1 MNGNA
6 VAPDKEAP
14 RIGAVAVTPTG
25 IPEARPS
32 PRPAE
37 AGRITRRQMPAAAI
51 STLSVLFL
59 TALWVAVSTSGW
71 LPQGYLPTPREM
83 GGELQTLFTVGYKG
97 ISIWQHIGISLF
109 RTLTGFVLGIAV
121 GIPLGLVT
129 GYSRV
134 GSAMVSPIMAFI
146 RPIPPIAFIPMVVLY
161 FGLGEVGK
169 VVLIFW
175 TAFNYVHVNA
185 HAGAAGVPI
194 AFIPMAVLYFGLGEV
209 GKVVLIF
216 WAAFNYVYVNAHAG
230 AAGVPI
236 AYQRAAQSI
245 GLTPTQTF
253 FRVVPPSA
261 IPQIFTGLKVAM
273 ALSWAVVVA
282 AELTGAQSGLGYM
295 ISDAALTFRIPAVF
309 IGIALIGL
317 IGLLL
322 NVMINIMETWLV
334 HWKGR

>member
-1 MNGNA
+1 MSNDAMNA
-6 VAPDKEAP
+6 V
-14 RIGAVAVTPTG
+14 RTGASAVEVTPTG
-25 IPEARPS
+25 VPS
-32 PRPAE
+32 ALPGV
-37 AGRITRRQMPAAAI
+37 AGRASELQPVRRQVPNIVI
-51 STLSVLFL
+51 STLTVVFI
-59 TALWVAVSTSGW
+59 TVLWVVVSTSGW

-83 GGELQTLFTVGYKG
+83 GAELYTLFTAGYK
-97 ISIWQHIGISLF
+97 SLPIWQHIGISLF
-109 RTLTGFVLGIAV
+109 RTLAGFLLGIAV
-121 GIPLGLVT
+121 GVPLGLIT

-175 TAFNYVHVNA
+175 TSFNYVHVNA
-185 HAGAAGVPI
+185 HAGAAS
-194 AFIPMAVLYFGLGEV
+194 
-209 GKVVLIF
+209 
-216 WAAFNYVYVNAHAG
+216 
-230 AAGVPI
+230 VPI

-245 GLTPTQTF
+245 GLTRTQTF
-253 FRVVPPSA
+253 FRVVLPSA

-282 AELTGAQSGLGYM
+282 AELTGAQSGLGFM

-309 IGIALIGL
+309 IGIALIGA
-317 IGLLL
+317 IGLML
-322 NVMINIMETWLV
+322 NVFINLMETWLV

>member
-1 MNGNA
+1 MSA
-6 VAPDKEAP
+6 VMYARPDAPVSPSRCAAP
-14 RIGAVAVTPTG
+14 RTVPNGVVSIV
-25 IPEARPS
+25 
-32 PRPAE
+32 
-37 AGRITRRQMPAAAI
+37 
-51 STLSVLFL
+51 SVLFL
-59 TALWVAVSTSGW
+59 TVAWVVVSTSGW
-71 LPQGYLPTPREM
+71 LPQGYLPTPREL
-83 GGELQTLFTVGYKG
+83 GSELQTLFTVGYKG
-97 ISIWQHIGISLF
+97 VSIWQHIGISLF
-109 RTLTGFVLGIAV
+109 RTLTGFVLGIAI
-121 GIPLGLVT
+121 GIPLGLLT

-134 GSAMVSPIMAFI
+134 GNAMVSPIMAFI
-146 RPIPPIAFIPMVVLY
+146 RPIPPIAFIPMV
-161 FGLGEVGK
+161 
-169 VVLIFW
+169 
-175 TAFNYVHVNA
+175 
-185 HAGAAGVPI
+185 
-194 AFIPMAVLYFGLGEV
+194 VLYFGLGEV

-253 FRVVPPSA
+253 FRVVLPSA

-334 HWKGR
+334 HWRGR

>member
-1 MNGNA
+1 MNANAALVDAEAGSTRAVA
-6 VAPDKEAP
+6 VAPTGVPEAP
-14 RIGAVAVTPTG
+14 LAGAPVQAV
-25 IPEARPS
+25 RPV
-32 PRPAE
+32 
-37 AGRITRRQMPAAAI
+37 RRQMPSAMI
-51 STLSVLFL
+51 SVLSVAAL
-59 TALWVAVSTSGW
+59 TLLWVIVSTSGW
-71 LPQGYLPTPREM
+71 LPQGYLPTPKEM
-83 GGELQTLFTVGYKG
+83 GGELQTLFTTGYKG
-97 ISIWQHIGISLF
+97 VSIWHHMGISLF
-109 RTLTGFVLGIAV
+109 RTLTGFVLGIAI
-121 GIPLGLVT
+121 GIPLGLMT

-185 HAGAAGVPI
+185 HAGAASVP
-194 AFIPMAVLYFGLGEV
+194 M
-209 GKVVLIF
+209 
-216 WAAFNYVYVNAHAG
+216 
-230 AAGVPI
+230 

-245 GLTPTQTF
+245 GLTPAQTF
-253 FRVVPPSA
+253 FRVVLPSA

-282 AELTGAQSGLGYM
+282 AELTGAQAGLGYM
-295 ISDAALTFRIPAVF
+295 ISDAALTFRISAVF
-309 IGIALIGL
+309 IGIALIGA

-322 NVMINIMETWLV
+322 NVALNALETWLV

>member
-1 MNGNA
+1 MQNLENTLGPHEEAQRMETVN
-6 VAPDKEAP
+6 PDIEPP
-14 RIGAVAVTPTG
+14 RTGAVAVSPSGTPDAMASVTPT
-25 IPEARPS
+25 A
-32 PRPAE
+32 
-37 AGRITRRQMPAAAI
+37 AGRPGRRQMPAVVI
-51 STLSVLFL
+51 STLAVLFL
-59 TALWVAVSTSGW
+59 TVLWVAVSTSGW

-83 GGELQTLFTVGYKG
+83 GSELQTLFTVGYKG

-109 RTLTGFVLGIAV
+109 RTLTGFVLGVAV

-161 FGLGEVGK
+161 FGLGELGK

-194 AFIPMAVLYFGLGEV
+194 A
-209 GKVVLIF
+209 
-216 WAAFNYVYVNAHAG
+216 
-230 AAGVPI
+230 
-236 AYQRAAQSI
+236 YQRAAQSI
-245 GLTPTQTF
+245 GLTRTQTF
-253 FRVVPPSA
+253 FRVVLPSA

-282 AELTGAQSGLGYM
+282 AELVGAQMGLGYM
-295 ISDAALTFRIPAVF
+295 ISDAALTFRISAVY
-309 IGIALIGL
+309 IGIALIGV

-322 NVMINIMETWLV
+322 NVVLNLVETWLV

>member
-6 VAPDKEAP
+6 VTPDSETP
-14 RIGAVAVTPTG
+14 RTGAVAVTPTG
-25 IPEARPS
+25 APEAMTS
-32 PRPAE
+32 PRPTE
-37 AGRITRRQMPAAAI
+37 TGRPTRRQIPGTVI
-51 STLSVLFL
+51 SALSVLFL
-59 TALWVAVSTSGW
+59 TVLWVLVSTSGW

-83 GGELQTLFTVGYKG
+83 GGELQTLFTAGYKG

-194 AFIPMAVLYFGLGEV
+194 A
-209 GKVVLIF
+209 
-216 WAAFNYVYVNAHAG
+216 
-230 AAGVPI
+230 
-236 AYQRAAQSI
+236 YQRAAQSI
-245 GLTPTQTF
+245 GLTSKQTF
-253 FRVVPPSA
+253 FRVILPSA

-309 IGIALIGL
+309 IGIALIGA

-322 NVMINIMETWLV
+322 NIMLNVMETWLV